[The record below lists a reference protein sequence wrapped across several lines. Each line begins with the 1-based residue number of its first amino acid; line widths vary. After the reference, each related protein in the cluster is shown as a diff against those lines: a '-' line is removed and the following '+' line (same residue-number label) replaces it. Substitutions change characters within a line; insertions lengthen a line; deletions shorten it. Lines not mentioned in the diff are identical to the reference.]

1 MRSLGLDI
9 GERRIGVALGDPSGI
24 LATPLTIIERSGD
37 ETTIA
42 SIREVVEKYRVA
54 RVIIGLPL
62 APDGGLGMQA
72 QKIKHFAEKLNAAG
86 VSIEYRDERLSTV
99 TARNLMREAAKNRR
113 SRDDAI
119 AAAVIL
125 QSYLDESAS

>member
-24 LATPLTIIERSGD
+24 MATPLTIIERDGD
-37 ETTIA
+37 ETAIA
-42 SIREVVEKYRVA
+42 SIREIMEKYRVG

-72 QKIKHFAEKLNAAG
+72 QKVKCFAEKLRTAG
-86 VSIEYRDERLSTV
+86 ASIEYRDERLSTV
-99 TARNLMREAAKNRR
+99 TARNLMREAAKDRR

-125 QSYLDESAS
+125 QSYLDESTP